1 MVTDTIAD
9 LMARLKN
16 GVMRRKGEV
25 IVPATKMTTEILRVL
40 KEENMIAGFERTNGS
55 YTVALM
61 YADNGEPVV
70 QSFKKV
76 SKSGQRIYVGANK
89 ILPIMNGRG
98 IAIVSTSAGIMSGA
112 MAKSKG
118 IGGELICE
126 IW

>member
-1 MVTDTIAD
+1 MVIDTIAD

-25 IVPATKMTTEILRVL
+25 VVPATKMTAEILRIL
-40 KEENMIAGFERTNGS
+40 KEEAMISEFERTNGS
-55 YTVALM
+55 FTVTLM
-61 YADNGEPVV
+61 YTQSGEPVV
-70 QSFKKV
+70 QSFKKI
-76 SKSGQRIYVGANK
+76 SKSGQRIYVGSNK
-89 ILPIMNGRG
+89 ILPVMNGRG
-98 IAIVSTSAGIMSGA
+98 ISIVSTSAGIMSGA